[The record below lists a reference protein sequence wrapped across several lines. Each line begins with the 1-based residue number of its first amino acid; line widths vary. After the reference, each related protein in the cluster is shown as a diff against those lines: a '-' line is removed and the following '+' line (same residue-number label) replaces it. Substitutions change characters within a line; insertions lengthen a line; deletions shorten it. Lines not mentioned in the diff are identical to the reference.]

1 MRNFKKIYE
10 KCPIC
15 NSSIEAITNE
25 DEYVID
31 WYCSK
36 CGISWKL
43 EDLEY
48 EPIQE
53 SLGKWI

>member
-1 MRNFKKIYE
+1 MKIYE

-15 NSSIEAITNE
+15 NNSLEAITSE

-31 WYCSK
+31 WYCSQ

-48 EPIQE
+48 EPIQKD
-53 SLGKWI
+53 LKNWIQ